1 MKNSVLRW
9 GGCCLVLLLLT
20 AGCVGREQQGSMG
33 AGETGRPSETTRHT
47 GKIDSLSR
55 KAGTIFLIVGTG
67 TGAQTVVV
75 RFDDATIGVDELSQ
89 GHFVTVDCELRKG
102 QTYAKNVQRVS
113 STLPEGIADID
124 TEALARLIKE
134 QAPFLLVDPRPAE
147 RYQQSHLPGAVS
159 IPATLA
165 EKGQQALLPR
175 DKETLL
181 VFYDGGHGRGTAI
194 AAATAAKNWGFSNI
208 RVYTKGRAAWIEAER
223 PTYTSREAIRTGN
236 PLLIDTRNTQVS
248 TAGRIRGAYQLPL
261 DRFALALR
269 ELPRDAPIVLYGN
282 DALDAMEWL
291 SDAGFTTVTL
301 LEGGYAGWLQADGAI
316 DKGANAA
323 TPIRW
328 ERRLEDG
335 EVSLTEFRQA
345 VQNSKRDVLFIDV
358 RAQDEISRQGMI
370 ANAVNIPLDA
380 LPERE
385 ATLPRDKTMYLY
397 CATGARAKMAYKEL
411 AGAGFKAKFLRMNL
425 KDLLVALQKG

>member
-1 MKNSVLRW
+1 MKHSVLRLY
-9 GGCCLVLLLLT
+9 GCCLVLLLLT
-20 AGCVGREQQGSMG
+20 VGCVGREQRSMG
-33 AGETGRPSETTRHT
+33 AGETGRSSETTRHT

-335 EVSLTEFRQA
+335 EVSLAEFRQA
-345 VQNSKRDVLFIDV
+345 VQNPKRDVLFIDV

-425 KDLLVALQKG
+425 KDLVVALQKG

>member
-1 MKNSVLRW
+1 MKNSALRW
-9 GGCCLVLLLLT
+9 CGCCLVLLLLT
-20 AGCVGREQQGSMG
+20 VGCVGREQRSMG
-33 AGETGRPSETTRHT
+33 AGETGRSSETTRHT

-335 EVSLTEFRQA
+335 EVSLAEFRQA
-345 VQNSKRDVLFIDV
+345 VQNPKRDVLFIDV

-380 LPERE
+380 LPKRE

-425 KDLLVALQKG
+425 KDLVVALQKG